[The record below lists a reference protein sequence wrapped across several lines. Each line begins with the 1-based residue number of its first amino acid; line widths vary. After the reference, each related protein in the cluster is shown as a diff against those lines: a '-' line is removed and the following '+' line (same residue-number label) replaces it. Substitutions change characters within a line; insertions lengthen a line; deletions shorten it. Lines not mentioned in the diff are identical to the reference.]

1 VSESIRDLDLGASE
15 PRSRAP
21 PGSYRCDPLATLAG
35 GEERTADATAPDRTT
50 SDATT
55 GPRTP
60 SLVAEMLREYGAA
73 IRTEMKHYLPSGAP
87 KAHLY
92 DMVGDYPARG
102 GKMMRP
108 SICIAT
114 ARAFGASLEDAI
126 GSAVAIE
133 LMHNAILVHDDI
145 QDGSTIRRGAP
156 TLHELHGVPL
166 AINAGDALFLL
177 SLRPLLDNSDRIG
190 PALCERVL
198 RETEQMAWES
208 AEGQAMELGWR
219 RDNCVDLTESD
230 YLLMALKKTAWLGVI
245 YPTRVGAL
253 IGMRNDRNLDRF
265 NRFGFFLGVAFQIQ
279 DDLLNLVADPR
290 YGKELDGDLFEG
302 KRTLMLIHALKTASA
317 SERVHLTELLARPR
331 DRRDAEDVAWMREV
345 LQKCGSIE
353 YARRFAHGLAG
364 AALYECG
371 GIVEALPASRD
382 KTFLQSLATWVFERV

>member
-1 VSESIRDLDLGASE
+1 VSESIRDVDLGKTAARFWV
-15 PRSRAP
+15 PH
-21 PGSYRCDPLATLAG
+21 GTDGCDPLVSPAEN
-35 GEERTADATAPDRTT
+35 EESAAETTAPAR
-50 SDATT
+50 ATREVAAE
-55 GPRTP
+55 PRAP
-60 SLVAEMLREYGAA
+60 SLVTEMLREYGAT
-73 IRTEMKHYLPSGAP
+73 IRKEMRHYLPSGAP

-92 DMVGDYPARG
+92 DLIGDYPGRG
-102 GKMMRP
+102 GKMMRS

-126 GSAVAIE
+126 CSAVAIE

-145 QDGSTIRRGAP
+145 QDGSLFRRGSP

-166 AINAGDALFLL
+166 AINAGDALFLV
-177 SLRPLLDNSDRIG
+177 SLRPLLDNSNCIG

-219 RDNCVDLTESD
+219 RDNCVTLTESD
-230 YLLMALKKTAWLGVI
+230 YLVMALKKTAWLGVI

-279 DDLLNLVADPR
+279 DDLLNLIADPH

-302 KRTLMLIHALKTASA
+302 KRTLMLIHALKTANA
-317 SERVHLTELLARPR
+317 SDRVNLTELLGRPR
-331 DRRDAEDVAWMREV
+331 DQRDAEDVAWMRDV
-345 LQKCGSIE
+345 LRECGSIE
-353 YARRFAHGLAG
+353 YARLFARGLAG
-364 AALYECG
+364 AALHECD
-371 GIVEALPASRD
+371 GILEALPASRD
-382 KTFLQSLATWVFERV
+382 KAFLQSLAMWIFEQT